1 MSELLHQYLQ
11 PQKERGEDLGKAR
24 RTGHAEFS
32 QNRRGVRV
40 IFERIVR
47 IKDELSINN
56 QEGEFRIAC
65 LIADSP

>member
-56 QEGEFRIAC
+56 Q
-65 LIADSP
+65 